1 MNINKLKMGKKNS
14 LVITVVIALL
24 VAVTSIPLV
33 KKMWNKLS
41 FINPEMFE

>member
-14 LVITVVIALL
+14 LVITVAIALL
-24 VAVTSIPLV
+24 IAATSIPLV

>member
-1 MNINKLKMGKKNS
+1 MNINKLKIGKKNS
-14 LVITVVIALL
+14 LIITVA
-24 VAVTSIPLV
+24 VAVFVAITSIPLA